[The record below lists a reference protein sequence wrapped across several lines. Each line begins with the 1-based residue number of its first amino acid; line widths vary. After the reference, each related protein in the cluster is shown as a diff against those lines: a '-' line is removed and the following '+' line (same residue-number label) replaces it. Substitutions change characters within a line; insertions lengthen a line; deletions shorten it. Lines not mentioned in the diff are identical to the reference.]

1 MNKFYDVAITGAGP
15 GGARAA
21 IACAQAG
28 LKTVILEKKK
38 TVGEPVHCG
47 ECLSEYALENSG
59 LSLPEHVVSTRVKGV
74 RVIFPN
80 GSAKKLIEN
89 GYILHKEKFEQW
101 MVQTACEKGA
111 TLHLNSRVT
120 NLARDNGAWE
130 IETAS
135 GKKLQSKILIDASGV
150 LSLANR
156 LLKLTKPFRTI
167 SGFQYHVD
175 GFDTNDFIN
184 FYLWPEFVFKGY
196 LWVIPKGDNTCNVGL
211 ISENSSDIRQRL
223 DNFIKTNNF
232 RIIKTNRITG
242 GRLPASGPLY
252 ETYGEGLMII
262 GDAAGFTSPLFEG
275 GTHLAVKSG
284 CIAAHIAKKA
294 VELNNF
300 SKELFSLYQKEW
312 KKKFPPYKKLLR
324 GKKLYFDMPND
335 QLNLLAGYIPEE
347 MEEFSIQKKIRT
359 GLLML
364 LRNPGLIKKGS
375 IPIMKAFEYS
385 RAIYYGW

>member
-1 MNKFYDVAITGAGP
+1 MNELYDVAITGAGP

-38 TVGEPVHCG
+38 TVGLPVHCG
-47 ECLSEYALENSG
+47 ECISEYALENSG
-59 LSLPEHVVSTRVKGV
+59 LSLPEHLVSTRVKGV

-80 GSAKKLIEN
+80 GSVKKLIEN

-111 TLHLNSRVT
+111 TVHLNSRVT
-120 NLARDNGAWE
+120 DLTRDNGTWK
-130 IETAS
+130 IETAP
-135 GKKLQSKILIDASGV
+135 GKRFRTKILIDASGV
-150 LSLANR
+150 LSVANR
-156 LLKLTKPFRTI
+156 LLKLTRPFKTI
-167 SGFQYHVD
+167 SGLQYHID
-175 GFDTNDFIN
+175 GFGTNDFIN
-184 FYLWPEFVFKGY
+184 FYLWPKFVFHGY

-211 ISENSSDIRQRL
+211 ISENSLDIRQKL
-223 DNFIKTNNF
+223 DNFIKTNKF
-232 RIIKTNRITG
+232 KIIRTNRITG
-242 GRLPASGPLY
+242 GRLPASGPLT

-262 GDAAGFTSPLFEG
+262 GDAAGFTSPFFEG
-275 GTHLAVKSG
+275 GTHLALKSG
-284 CIAAHIAKKA
+284 CMAADIAKKA

-300 SKELFSLYQKEW
+300 SKEFFSLYQKEW
-312 KKKFPPYKKLLR
+312 KKKFPPYKRVLQ
-324 GKKLYFDMPND
+324 GKKLYFDMPDD

-347 MEEFSIQKKIRT
+347 MEEIPILKKIGT

-364 LRNPGLIKKGS
+364 LRDPGLIKKGS

-385 RAIYYGW
+385 RARHYGW